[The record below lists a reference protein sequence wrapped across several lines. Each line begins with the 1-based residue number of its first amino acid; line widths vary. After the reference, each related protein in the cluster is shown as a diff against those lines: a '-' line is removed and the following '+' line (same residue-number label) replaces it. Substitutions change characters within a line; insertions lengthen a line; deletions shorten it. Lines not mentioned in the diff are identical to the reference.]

1 MHSQNYTLDDL
12 ILDPDFIKW
21 VKDENLDNQNK
32 WASWASSNAANADL
46 VSEARDLIL
55 ELSTDG
61 DTPLQTE
68 LTEVWERI
76 LASNEAYDSQ
86 RKPGKLRHLVS
97 SWYSVAA
104 VSAAIL
110 IVSILAAVLLNNEV
124 EYQTAF
130 GQNKTIVLPDN
141 SVVVLN
147 ANSSITY
154 SPEWDSEKPRE
165 IWLEGEGFFSVTH
178 KKNSQKFVV
187 HTNDLDVQ
195 VLGTKFNV
203 NTRRSKTQVVLN
215 SGKVKLYLADEN
227 KKEVD
232 MKPGELVD
240 FSASDKA
247 VVKKAVVVS
256 KYNAWLDKKLVFE
269 EAPLSEVALTLEE
282 NFGYKVKFSN
292 PELADLTFTGTV
304 ESGNVNLLL
313 KILQRTFNISI
324 TKKEETITISK
335 K

>member
-21 VKDENLDNQNK
+21 VKDENFDNKNK
-32 WASWASSNAANADL
+32 WASWASSDAANAAL
-46 VSEARDLIL
+46 ASEARDLIL
-55 ELSTDG
+55 ELSTDK

-76 LASNEAYDSQ
+76 LANNEAYDSQ
-86 RKPGKLRHLVS
+86 RRPGKLRHLVS
-97 SWYSVAA
+97 SWYRVAA

-124 EYQTAF
+124 ECQTAF

-178 KKNSQKFVV
+178 KRNSQKFVV

-215 SGKVKLYLADEN
+215 SGKVKLYLADED

-240 FSASDKA
+240 FSASNKA
-247 VVKKAVVVS
+247 VVKRAVVAS
-256 KYNAWLDKKLVFE
+256 NYNAWLDKKLVFE
-269 EAPLSEVALTLEE
+269 EAPLREIALTLEE

>member
-86 RKPGKLRHLVS
+86 RKPGKLSHLVS

>member
-21 VKDENLDNQNK
+21 VKDESLNNKSK
-32 WASWASSNAANADL
+32 WASWASSNAANAAL

-55 ELSTDG
+55 ELSTDQ

-76 LASNEAYDSQ
+76 LASNDAYDSQ
-86 RKPGKLRHLVS
+86 RKSGKLRHLVS

-215 SGKVKLYLADEN
+215 SGKVKLYLADED

-247 VVKKAVVVS
+247 VVKKAVVAS

-269 EAPLSEVALTLEE
+269 EAPLREVALTLEE
-282 NFGYKVKFSN
+282 NFGYKVKFSS
-292 PELADLTFTGTV
+292 PELANLTFTGTV

-313 KILQRTFNISI
+313 RILQRTFNISI